1 MILIN
6 NIFLLQI
13 VFIIEAKKKCA
24 VKQGL
29 ESHRYFIFYAI
40 LEKGVWFI
48 EQQISIKNNHEE
60 KKIECWR

>member
-1 MILIN
+1 MCS
-6 NIFLLQI
+6 QAGG
-13 VFIIEAKKKCA
+13 V
-24 VKQGL
+24 

-40 LEKGVWFI
+40 LEKSVWFI

>member
-13 VFIIEAKKKCA
+13 VFIIGAKKN
-24 VKQGL
+24 VQSSRGV

-40 LEKGVWFI
+40 LEKSVWFI